1 MVLDC
6 IRFIFSVIGKILA
19 FMGTVELWPGMSLL
33 LFYCIVFIFIPVFFR
48 VISYVKDEYIET
60 TLENDQYKRNQYA
73 EHYYKDF
80 GRAYFY
86 SNTRF
91 KTRFFR
97 RRR

>member
-60 TLENDQYKRNQYA
+60 TLENNQY
-73 EHYYKDF
+73 E
-80 GRAYFY
+80 RNAYASRNFRYNGKAY
-86 SNTRF
+86 SISGTRF